1 VAEKLAK
8 EGISV
13 EVVDLRTISPLDA
26 ETFLNSVAKTRR
38 AVVVHEAVK
47 NFGVGAEVAARIQE
61 ELFGQLKAPVRRVAS
76 VFCPVPFSKPLEA
89 AFVPGQDQIE
99 AAIRSTLG

>member
-1 VAEKLAK
+1 
-8 EGISV
+8 
-13 EVVDLRTISPLDA
+13 LD
-26 ETFLNSVAKTRR
+26 TDTVLNSVAKTRR

-76 VFCPVPFSKPLEA
+76 AFCPVPFAKPLEA

-99 AAIRSTLG
+99 ATIRSTLD